1 MPRLVADDI
10 ASALRKRIDAG
21 EWTEQGRIPP
31 ERVLADEF
39 GAARNTVRRAVGLL
53 EESGTVVRQ
62 IGRGTF
68 LAAANANTLA
78 AAVTRMQ
85 GTSPADMMEIR
96 QLLEPAAAAFAATN
110 ASVGEL
116 NAVREAYQ
124 AATDALDMPTF
135 EQWDAEFHHRIF
147 ACSRN
152 EFLKEIHN
160 LMRVLRNQ
168 SPWFEMKKARSRRSA
183 AGPIAR
189 NQAILGALVS
199 RDRDGARAAMLSHLQ
214 TVERN
219 LYGGAMI
226 PRAVPLRSMARRIGE
241 FRGSRPRA
249 ARLPVRLLPQ
259 AGLRRGFRSS
269 RLVDHAR
276 RRQGVALPL
285 RAGHGRLRRLPRV
298 RRLCRGCD
306 DRGRK
311 IVVGGDC
318 QCARRPRCVYR
329 AGRARGFLGR
339 GW

>member
-1 MPRLVADDI
+1 MPRLVANDI
-10 ASALRKRIDAG
+10 ALELRKRIDAG
-21 EWTEQGRIPP
+21 EWTSNGRIPP
-31 ERVLADEF
+31 ERDLADQF
-39 GAARNTVRRAVGLL
+39 GVARNIVRRAVGLL

-116 NAVREAYQ
+116 NAVREAHE
-124 AATDALDMPTF
+124 AATAALEMPAF

-168 SPWFEMKKARSRRSA
+168 SPWFEMKKRSFSEERRRRYC
-183 AGPIAR
+183 GEH
-189 NQAILGALVS
+189 QAILDALVS
-199 RDRDGARAAMLSHLQ
+199 RDRDGAREAMLSHLQ

-219 LYGGAMI
+219 L
-226 PRAVPLRSMARRIGE
+226 
-241 FRGSRPRA
+241 
-249 ARLPVRLLPQ
+249 
-259 AGLRRGFRSS
+259 
-269 RLVDHAR
+269 
-276 RRQGVALPL
+276 
-285 RAGHGRLRRLPRV
+285 
-298 RRLCRGCD
+298 
-306 DRGRK
+306 
-311 IVVGGDC
+311 
-318 QCARRPRCVYR
+318 
-329 AGRARGFLGR
+329 LGR
-339 GW
+339 

>member
-1 MPRLVADDI
+1 M
-10 ASALRKRIDAG
+10 
-21 EWTEQGRIPP
+21 
-31 ERVLADEF
+31 
-39 GAARNTVRRAVGLL
+39 RRAVGLL

-68 LAAANANTLA
+68 LAEANANTLA

-124 AATDALDMPTF
+124 AATDALDMPNF

-168 SPWFEMKKARSRRSA
+168 SPWFEMKKRSFSEERRRTYCA
-183 AGPIAR
+183 EH
-189 NQAILGALVS
+189 QAILDALVS
-199 RDRDGARAAMLSHLQ
+199 RDRDGAREAMLSHLQ

-219 LYGGAMI
+219 L
-226 PRAVPLRSMARRIGE
+226 
-241 FRGSRPRA
+241 
-249 ARLPVRLLPQ
+249 
-259 AGLRRGFRSS
+259 
-269 RLVDHAR
+269 
-276 RRQGVALPL
+276 
-285 RAGHGRLRRLPRV
+285 
-298 RRLCRGCD
+298 
-306 DRGRK
+306 
-311 IVVGGDC
+311 
-318 QCARRPRCVYR
+318 
-329 AGRARGFLGR
+329 LGR
-339 GW
+339 